1 MFNYITKKTVKSFAL
16 SFCLYL
22 LVLGLTLLEGD
33 EFSDLFF
40 GRILMAVIYIGP
52 IFILLALA
60 KDIIRERERR
70 KNDN

>member
-1 MFNYITKKTVKSFAL
+1 MFNYITKKTVKSFVL

-33 EFSDLFF
+33 EFSDLFL

-52 IFILLALA
+52 IFILLAFA